1 MRAEDRRLRIADCGL
16 RIADFLNLN
25 PQSAIAKCGESNCRI
40 PSIRN
45 PQSAIRNL
53 RPSILFASSVFSIL
67 VFSQCAFAQ
76 DPAGREAPK
85 PAQTDKKKSVA
96 GPAKSASSAKSDKSR
111 NSAPNRTPAPK
122 STSVRAKLTIV
133 APPGTA
139 VEVDGKS
146 RGVVGARGDLTLP
159 GLAPG
164 DHRLGIFADGYE
176 PWRGTFVMSVASTR
190 FEPPLRKKPPTGRL
204 VLTANEPGTEI
215 LIDGTRSFTT
225 QQWQVRLI
233 VDVAPGLRQLRAS
246 KPGFKEWSGTVV
258 VKPNE
263 TATVNIDLKRGF
275 DLEMLRVSEGPFIC
289 GADRGAKDQRPAHQV
304 LTPEFE
310 ISRTEVTNRL
320 YKIFVDSANHPAPQG
335 LDYGWNGND
344 YPPDQDDYPVVF
356 VRWEDAVAY
365 CKWLSEQTGR
375 RYRLPTEAEWEK
387 AAKLGGNQYK
397 SAGKVWEW
405 CLDWYDPNYYKVRE
419 RINPQGPAHGKL
431 YKMLGRDGEA
441 KVIRG
446 GGFGFGSVTRRAAE
460 RNYFFPTMT
469 RSDIGFRIVREVNE

>member
-1 MRAEDRRLRIADCGL
+1 MHDSIFGL
-16 RIADFLNLN
+16 L
-25 PQSAIAKCGESNCRI
+25 S
-40 PSIRN
+40 SIFYPR
-45 PQSAIRNL
+45 S
-53 RPSILFASSVFSIL
+53 SILFVSSVFSLLIL
-67 VFSQCAFAQ
+67 SQYAFTQ
-76 DPAGREAPK
+76 NPAGREPSK
-85 PAQTDKKKSVA
+85 TDQTDKNKSA
-96 GPAKSASSAKSDKSR
+96 ARPAKSAGKAKSDKPRKPAS
-111 NSAPNRTPAPK
+111 NRTPSPK

-133 APPGTA
+133 APPGTT
-139 VEVDGKS
+139 VEVDGKR
-146 RGVVGARGDLTLP
+146 RGVVGGAGDLTLP

-164 DHRLGIFADGYE
+164 DHRLKIIADGYE
-176 PWRGTFVMSVASTR
+176 PWRGMFVMSVASTR

-204 VLTANEPGTEI
+204 VLTAGEPGTEI
-215 LIDGTRSFTT
+215 LIDETRSFTI
-225 QQWQVRLI
+225 QPWQVKLI
-233 VDVAPGLRQLRAS
+233 VDVAPGQRQLRAI
-246 KPGFKEWSGTVV
+246 KPGFKEWNETVL
-258 VKPNE
+258 VKSNE
-263 TATVNIDLKRGF
+263 TATVNIDLKRII

-320 YKIFVDSANHPAPQG
+320 YKIFVDATNHPAPQG
-335 LDYGWNGND
+335 LDYGWNENN
-344 YPPDQDDYPVVF
+344 YPPEQDDFPVVF
-356 VRWEDAVAY
+356 VSWEDAVAY

-405 CLDWYDPNYYKVRE
+405 CSDWYDPDYYKARE
-419 RINPQGPAHGKL
+419 RINPQGPARGKP
-431 YKMLGRDGEA
+431 YKILGRESEA

-469 RSDIGFRIVREVNE
+469 RSDIGFRIVREVSE